1 MPTATLTSIVPSTN
15 VQSEIKPFI
24 NMKFGPNINVLNNN
38 NSGKLDIGALPLLT
52 KSIISSTGLNITP
65 INGTSKLTINN
76 EGVLN
81 TLGSISTVSSINS
94 ASINVGTDKMT
105 VSDTGLVYAAN
116 DLIIGTK
123 FKVIARSG
131 DILSGSLNVNG
142 GITTTDTVKIGGT
155 EQVPAITLV
164 NTGIVNI
171 SNSLSVGGAAGV
183 SGSLSVSGTVTMS
196 DTLAVSKAVTMSDT
210 LAVSKAV
217 TMSDTLAVS
226 KAVTMSDTLAV
237 SKAVTMSDTLA
248 VSKAVTMSDTLA
260 VSKDLK
266 VGANKFIVTASTGSA
281 SSDIPYTSY
290 VPNAILSN
298 TDITIYSTVEQN
310 FTSSTN
316 KLLTTQEYVDKEIW
330 KQSKRINTILG
341 KDSNELDNF
350 NKVYEVI
357 TKLVGESD
365 VVKTLTDVE
374 DKYGSVIDKTNEI
387 NLSISDIIST
397 AYNIIPV
404 AYLPGVWA
412 DECPAM
418 PIPSTMSQNVE
429 DGWYF
434 RNFGRSQ
441 YPDKCCKINWY
452 LPAVKEMKVK
462 DIQQLFLNLF
472 AKSNKALPSIHFFTK
487 AKGNASDLWPGLANA
502 KVGYSFVADTN
513 PESLSLTAN
522 KSYCLYTG
530 EVQPYNIY
538 NKIPLATAD
547 IHTVNNINK
556 NTYSSLQ
563 QIDSTIISNEDTV
576 LFFAIQTYNTFVP
589 NDVECIINS
598 LNIRLSTGT
607 TQFVFNNSSVSNNYL
622 YNLQFARNSDFS
634 NMSSLYTEYF
644 EYYNSTFINNL
655 TN

>member
-1 MPTATLTSIVPSTN
+1 MVAATLTRIEPDPGVVNQIKTFMSMN
-15 VQSEIKPFI
+15 V
-24 NMKFGPNINVLNNN
+24 GPNVRVNNTKN
-38 NSGKLDIGALPLLT
+38 NLGRFDIGALELQT
-52 KSIISSTGLNITP
+52 KSIISANGLNITP
-65 INGTSKLTINN
+65 EEGTPKLTISND
-76 EGVLN
+76 GVLN

-116 DLIIGTK
+116 DLTIGTK
-123 FKVIARSG
+123 FKVIATTG
-131 DILSGSLNVNG
+131 DILSGSLKVNG
-142 GITTTDTVKIGGT
+142 GITTTETVKIGGT
-155 EQVPAITLV
+155 EQVPAITLG

-171 SNSLSVGGAAGV
+171 SNSLTVGGAAGV
-183 SGSLSVSGTVTMS
+183 SGSLGVGG
-196 DTLAVSKAVTMSDT
+196 TLAVSKAVTMSDT

-217 TMSDTLAVS
+217 TMSDTLAVT

-237 SKAVTMSDTLA
+237 TKAVTMSDTLA
-248 VSKAVTMSDTLA
+248 VTKAVTMSDTLA
-260 VSKDLK
+260 VTKDLK
-266 VGANKFIVTASTGSA
+266 VGANKFIVTASTGSV
-281 SSDIPYTSY
+281 SSELPYTSY
-290 VPNAILSN
+290 VPNSILSN
-298 TDITIYSTVEQN
+298 TEITIHSTVEQN

-365 VVKTLTDVE
+365 VVKTLTDVQ

-387 NLSISDIIST
+387 NLSISDIVST
-397 AYNIIPV
+397 AYNVIPV
-404 AYLPGVWA
+404 TSVPAVWA

-418 PIPSTMSQNVE
+418 PIPYTMTQNVE

-434 RNFGRSQ
+434 RNFARSQ

-452 LPAVKEMKVK
+452 LPAEKEMKVK
-462 DIQQLFLNLF
+462 DIQQLFLNIF

-487 AKGNASDLWPGLANA
+487 AKGNNADLWPGIANA
-502 KVGYSFVADTN
+502 KVGYSFVADNN

-530 EVQPYNIY
+530 EVPPYNIY
-538 NKIPLATAD
+538 NKIPLAASD
-547 IHTVNNINK
+547 IHTVNNNNK
-556 NTYSSLQ
+556 TSFTALQ
-563 QIDSTIISNEDTV
+563 QIDSTIVSNEDTV

-622 YNLQFARNSDFS
+622 YNFQFSRNSDFS
-634 NMSSLYTEYF
+634 NMSPLYTEYF
-644 EYYNSTFINNL
+644 DSYNSTFINN
-655 TN
+655 